1 MLRRTPLLP
10 AFALLLAPL
19 PLAVLSGCGDE
30 PGPLVQP
37 DVEVEPEFVC
47 PLPERAAE
55 APPVAEFDAARVGQ
69 LPEIGR
75 QCDIRSKALHRLNRP
90 EYNNAVRDIFGV
102 RVQPANAFPT
112 DQRDHGFDNIANV
125 LSVSPIL
132 VEKYFEAARV
142 VADAALNPGVPEVA
156 VQTMEAERYFDGG
169 DETLG
174 YARLMA
180 GNASLQFIVAH
191 EGDYDVRVM
200 AYGEQAGPEPVLM
213 EITMGFGADAP
224 SVGRF
229 TVDNTVDN
237 PQFFG
242 GRVHLPEGQH
252 LLVVRFL
259 NEYARPEDRGEVGL
273 DRNLIIDFLEVEGPF
288 NPVPS
293 DHAPARDAI
302 LTCHPGEQ
310 PSPEAPAID
319 ALTCAKQIIAPL
331 GRRALR
337 RPLEASELDRFAGF
351 VMMAFADGQSFE
363 DGLKL
368 AFRALLLHPEFLFR
382 VERDPD
388 LSDSSPHLLGDHE
401 LASRLSFFLWSSVP
415 DDRLLDLADEG
426 QLSDPVVYEGEVR
439 RMIADDKA
447 HALVQNF
454 GGQWLSTRAA
464 DDVHLD
470 PEQFPKWTEAL
481 STSASCETEMLLDDL
496 LDNGGTVEDLLLSRH
511 TFLNHR
517 LADHYGMAPD
527 ELADVKPE
535 AEDNKDAAFARV
547 SLDGT
552 DRQGLLTH
560 TTVLAVTSHP
570 NRTSPVLRGKWV
582 LEQLLCIP
590 PPPPPPNVEGLDE
603 GEAESPT
610 TLREQLEQHRA
621 DPVCAGCHTLMD
633 PIGLGLENFGP
644 DGRYR
649 DTDNGLPIDASS
661 ALFNIEPFNGPVEL
675 AALIAQRDEL
685 PRCAVQQAMTYGTG
699 QSLPEPFGLDA
710 CTIDAATEE
719 FVAGGKR
726 LDDLFATIANTAA
739 FKMRRA
745 DPALDA
751 EAAALDDLMDS
762 EVTP

>member
-1 MLRRTPLLP
+1 MRRFLVFAALALALP
-10 AFALLLAPL
+10 
-19 PLAVLSGCGDE
+19 PLAGCGDE
-30 PGPLVQP
+30 PGPLVRA
-37 DVEVEPEFVC
+37 DAEVEPAFIC
-47 PLPERAAE
+47 PLPERDVEPMRAAR
-55 APPVAEFDAARVGQ
+55 FDPARVGQ
-69 LPEIGR
+69 LPDVGR
-75 QCDIRSKALHRLNRP
+75 QCELRSKSLHRLNRA
-90 EYNNAVRDIFGV
+90 EYNNAVRDTFGV
-102 RVQPANAFPT
+102 RVRPADTFPT
-112 DQRDHGFDNIANV
+112 DQRDHGFDNIADV

-132 VEKYFEAARV
+132 VEKYFEAARL
-142 VADAALNPGVPEVA
+142 VADAALNPGVPDVEVR
-156 VQTMEAERYFDGG
+156 TMEAENYFEGG
-169 DETLG
+169 DASLG
-174 YARLMA
+174 YARLMR
-180 GNASLQFIVAH
+180 GNASLRFIVAH

-200 AYGEQAGPEPVLM
+200 AYGEQAGPEAVMM
-213 EITMGFGADAP
+213 EITMGFGAEAP
-224 SVGRF
+224 TVGRF
-229 TVDNTVDN
+229 IVDNTVDN

-242 GRVHLPEGQH
+242 GRVHLPEGEH

-288 NPVPS
+288 NPVPGEF
-293 DHAPARDAI
+293 APARDAI

-310 PSPEAPAID
+310 PSEGTPTID
-319 ALTCAKQIIAPL
+319 ALTCAKQILAPL
-331 GRRALR
+331 ARRALR
-337 RPLEASELDRFAGF
+337 RPVDEGELDRFAGF
-351 VMMAFADGQSFE
+351 VLMAFSDGQTFE

-388 LSDSSPHLLGDHE
+388 LDDTNPHLLGDHE
-401 LASRLSFFLWSSVP
+401 LATRLSFFLWSSVP

-426 QLSDPVVYEGEVR
+426 KLSDPVVYENEVR
-439 RMIADDKA
+439 RMIRDHKA

-454 GGQWLSTRAA
+454 GGQWLGTKAA

-470 PEQFPKWTEAL
+470 PEQFPKWNDDL
-481 STSASCETEMLLDDL
+481 SASAGCETEMLLDDL
-496 LDNGGTVEDLLLSRH
+496 IDNGGTLEDLLLSRH

-527 ELADVKPE
+527 ELADLKP
-535 AEDNKDAAFARV
+535 ASDGHKDAAFARV

-560 TTVLAVTSHP
+560 TTVLSVTSHP
-570 NRTSPVLRGKWV
+570 NRTSPVLRGQWV

-603 GEAESPT
+603 TEAASPT
-610 TLREQLEQHRA
+610 TLREKLEQHRA
-621 DPVCAGCHTLMD
+621 DPVCAACHVLMD

-661 ALFNIEPFNGPVEL
+661 SLFNQTPFNGPIEL
-675 AALIAQRDEL
+675 AGLIAQRDEL

-699 QSLPEPFGLDA
+699 QSLPDPFGLDA
-710 CTIDAATEE
+710 CSIDAATEAFIDSGKQLDE
-719 FVAGGKR
+719 LFV
-726 LDDLFATIANTAA
+726 TIASTAA

-745 DPALDA
+745 DPVLDA
-751 EAAALDDLMDS
+751 EAAALDEAMGP